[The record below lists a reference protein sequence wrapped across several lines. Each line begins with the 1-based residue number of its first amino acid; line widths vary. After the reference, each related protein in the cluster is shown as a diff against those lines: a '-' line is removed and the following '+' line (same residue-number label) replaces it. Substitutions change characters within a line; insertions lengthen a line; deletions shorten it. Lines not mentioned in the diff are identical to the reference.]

1 MSARNVRLDGVY
13 IQLERVKSVFL
24 LRDRKSKSTKSI
36 RSVKASIQ
44 RFHIQKLMKKT
55 NTTVMLLTR

>member
-24 LRDRKSKSTKSI
+24 LRDRKSKSTNSI
-36 RSVKASIQ
+36 RSAKVSIKL
-44 RFHIQKLMKKT
+44 FHIQKLMKKT
-55 NTTVMLLTR
+55 NTIAMLLI

>member
-24 LRDRKSKSTKSI
+24 LRDRKSKSTNSI
-36 RSVKASIQ
+36 RSAKVSMQ
-44 RFHIQKLMKKT
+44 LFHIQKLMKKT
-55 NTTVMLLTR
+55 NTIAMLLI